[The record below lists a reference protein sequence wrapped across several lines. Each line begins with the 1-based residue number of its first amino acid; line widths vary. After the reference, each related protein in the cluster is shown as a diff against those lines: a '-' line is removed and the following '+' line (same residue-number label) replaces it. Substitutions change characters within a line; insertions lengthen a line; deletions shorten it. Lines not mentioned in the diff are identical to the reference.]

1 MNRAPGTVAGVQ
13 AGLLL
18 VALVASLT
26 VGAAD
31 IPLRALLAA
40 LGSGGDAD
48 VLLILREMRLPR
60 ALLSIA
66 IGAGLGLSGAALQ
79 ALLRNPLAEPGVVG
93 ISATGALGAVLAF
106 YSGFSARFA
115 LALPLGGLFGA
126 LAGTLLILR
135 LTRGSGASLALI
147 LAGVILTTFASAG
160 TSLVLSLAPNPYA
173 AYEII
178 FWLMG
183 SLADRS
189 LDHVLLAVPFIGAG
203 VWLLLHAARD
213 LEALALGEDTA
224 RSLGVS
230 VARLRVQVVVGT
242 APAVGPG
249 VAVAGFIGFVGLLV
263 PHALRP
269 FVGSR
274 PQRLLPQC
282 ALGGAVLTLLA
293 DLGCRLMPTTGELK
307 LGIVTALLGA
317 PYFLYLLTRE
327 RALHA

>member
-1 MNRAPGTVAGVQ
+1 MTRRPGTVAGAQ

-18 VALVASLT
+18 VVLVASLT

-31 IPLRALLAA
+31 IPLRVLVAA
-40 LGSGGDAD
+40 LGTGGDAD
-48 VLLILREMRLPR
+48 VLLILRDIRLPR
-60 ALLSIA
+60 ALLAIA
-66 IGAGLGLSGAALQ
+66 IGAGLGMSGAALQ
-79 ALLRNPLAEPGVVG
+79 ALLRNPLAEPGVIGV
-93 ISATGALGAVLAF
+93 SATGALGAVLAF
-106 YSGFSARFA
+106 YSGLSARVA
-115 LALPLGGLFGA
+115 LALPLGGLCGA

-135 LTRGSGASLALI
+135 LTRGSGSTLALI

-189 LDHVLLAVPFIGAG
+189 LDHVLLAVPFIAVGL
-203 VWLLLHAARD
+203 WLLLRAGRD

-230 VARLRVQVVVGT
+230 VARLRVQLVVGT
-242 APAVGPG
+242 SLAVGPG

-274 PQRLLPQC
+274 PRQLLPQC
-282 ALGGAVLTLLA
+282 ALGGALLTLLA
-293 DLGCRLMPTTGELK
+293 DLGCRLLPTAGELK

-327 RALHA
+327 RALPA